1 MDIAGMIAIGNGEPC
16 PFCKGNKHTEI
27 FINSKDNDFLKHMTV
42 KHPKQLGEF
51 LFGSKNIGM

>member
-1 MDIAGMIAIGNGEPC
+1 MIAIGNGEPC
-16 PFCKGNKHTEI
+16 PFCKDNKHTKI

-51 LFGSKNIGM
+51 LFGNKNIGL